1 MTTRHR
7 VHVWPWLRLP
17 GSILLPDW
25 LAITIGRRIFAWRQ
39 MTGEELEHEL
49 EHVRQWTRLG
59 WAFPIAYLVASMTA
73 RRAGKSWYR
82 DNRYEWQARDAAK
95 RIARLPGSGPT

>member
-1 MTTRHR
+1 MTRHR

-17 GSILLPDW
+17 GSILLRDW
-25 LAITIGRRIFAWRQ
+25 LAITIGRRIFAWRR
-39 MTGEELEHEL
+39 MTDEELEHEL

-73 RRAGKSWYR
+73 RRAGKRWYL
-82 DNRYEWQARDAAK
+82 DNRYEREARDAAK
-95 RIARLPGSGPT
+95 RIARMPGGDPT